1 MKVEVAILIFL
12 LLGMVATCFA
22 QVIFRLVLGHPLA
35 WSEELARYLFVWLT
49 FVGGSV
55 AIAESAHFKM
65 DLLAFACNEKG
76 KTILKLVVSIC
87 LLSFSAILIIYGL
100 PLVKMV
106 SSQKSPALRISMSI
120 PYLALPINGFLSSFH
135 CVDNIIDDI
144 KCLRAK

>member
-1 MKVEVAILIFL
+1 MKAEIALLIVL

-49 FVGGSV
+49 FIGGSV

-65 DLLAFACNEKG
+65 DLLAFAFKERG
-76 KTILKLVVSIC
+76 KAILQLIVSIC
-87 LLSFSAILIIYGL
+87 LLSFSIVLIIYGL

-120 PYLALPINGFLSSFH
+120 PYFALPINGFLSSFH
-135 CVDNIIDDI
+135 CVENIIDDI
-144 KCLRAK
+144 KRLKAK